1 MRITTQMLNETARK
15 TGLPVNNSSLL
26 NYVNKKD
33 NNSLLGSLQN
43 SMTQKSD
50 IAKKKSYEK
59 LEDAADSLTNE
70 KGDSLFAKAKES
82 GSTAEIIKTVKALI
96 EQYNE
101 TRKQLDNNTSTI
113 NMCYNQMLKSLT
125 SKNS

>member
-59 LEDAADSLTNE
+59 LEDAADSLEEAAKALTNE
-70 KGDSLFAKAKES
+70 KGDSLFAKA
-82 GSTAEIIKTVKALI
+82 
-96 EQYNE
+96 
-101 TRKQLDNNTSTI
+101 
-113 NMCYNQMLKSLT
+113 
-125 SKNS
+125 

>member
-50 IAKKKSYEK
+50 IAKNLMKS
-59 LEDAADSLTNE
+59 L
-70 KGDSLFAKAKES
+70 
-82 GSTAEIIKTVKALI
+82 KTQQIRL
-96 EQYNE
+96 
-101 TRKQLDNNTSTI
+101 RKQQRRSRTKKGTVFL
-113 NMCYNQMLKSLT
+113 QRQKRAAVRQRL
-125 SKNS
+125 